1 MDPYFELLFESPF
14 SAASVSVALSHG
26 LSKPIVGLSWSG
38 LGNPEEFR
46 VFSIAP
52 RKPTAVLDWITY
64 LSVTFLTVVLMPFFA
79 SNWAVRCPVNSGA
92 VSQTITSKLA
102 DSFASVKK
110 LVSVPLVW

>member
-52 RKPTAVLDWITY
+52 WKPTAVLDWMTY
-64 LSVTFLTVVLMPFFA
+64 LSVTFLTVVLMPFFDTMNVGGP
-79 SNWAVRCPVNSGA
+79 SFTGSSGLSDPF
-92 VSQTITSKLA
+92 VE
-102 DSFASVKK
+102 
-110 LVSVPLVW
+110 